1 MAHLTSFDKWR
12 TIHPKIIKWVLNKHT
27 MMIIHSIPNLT
38 VSAQM
43 SQLHMAT
50 AFHFL
55 ISKRGGW
62 DAAPF
67 APTFSFGS
75 KENDSRKYISELLFE
90 MDEMRVV
97 TYLFF
102 PLIGS
107 SVHVYIITHFNV
119 WYPGWWGWSQ
129 EREGV
134 QAVGRW
140 TQGKK
145 ESLPPVLQSAP
156 VMVSWVLHVAWY

>member
-1 MAHLTSFDKWR
+1 
-12 TIHPKIIKWVLNKHT
+12 
-27 MMIIHSIPNLT
+27 MIIHSIPNLT

-90 MDEMRVV
+90 FRFEMDEMRVV

-119 WYPGWWGWSQ
+119 WYPGWWCSDHKT
-129 EREGV
+129 REGV
-134 QAVGRW
+134 QRLWADERSR
-140 TQGKK
+140 KK
-145 ESLPPVLQSAP
+145 FASQPRSAP
-156 VMVSWVLHVAWY
+156 ERGAPALWCPEYCT